1 MKTHQ
6 SPLPS
11 RTLRPS
17 SAFQNSIWYLERG
30 HALSYRASQDEQLRV
45 TYGRIWL
52 TKANCSSDYVLDAAK
67 PDASALYLKAG
78 DSVVIEAWPHGAF
91 EVRALDSQA
100 AAPASRALQLV
111 RTLLKRLQRAMAEP
125 ELQTQP
131 HSACA
136 ELFKPS

>member
-6 SPLPS
+6 SPLPN

-30 HALSYRASQDEQLRV
+30 QALSYRANQDERLRV

-52 TKANCSSDYVLDAAK
+52 TKANCSSDYVLDAAQ
-67 PDASALYLKAG
+67 PGASDLLLSAG

-91 EVRALDSQA
+91 EVQALDPQA
-100 AAPASRALQLV
+100 AAPAGRALQLAQ
-111 RTLLKRLQRAMAEP
+111 TLLKRLQRALTKPRRHA
-125 ELQTQP
+125 QP

-136 ELFKPS
+136 